1 MRKPTVSVYDS
12 KSEKAIVK
20 EMKLPKVFNCPL
32 R

>member
-12 KSEKAIVK
+12 KSEKSIIK
-20 EMKLPKVFNCPL
+20 EMRLPKVFTCPL